1 MRPTID
7 ENQADLS
14 PADHQA
20 TGKVRFRA
28 WRLSF
33 RAAGSGAKQTDGWR
47 WPVAERPLRGLRR
60 PKADVQPL
68 TAGSPPFG
76 LGAQRSTDRN
86 EPPAARPALALS
98 TGNVEFPRSRRRAG
112 DKMRLEG
119 HAPSLRGPR
128 SARRGSLRRYPDH
141 APAEMAGPR
150 SRGSPARAPSLSI
163 ASRAGHRPP
172 QSLRSAARPRL
183 HPIRDAIPP

>member
-128 SARRGSLRRYPDH
+128 SARRAFGT
-141 APAEMAGPR
+141 AR
-150 SRGSPARAPSLSI
+150 SAMRFIMRTDIYMSRDDSPSWMPARRSS
-163 ASRAGHRPP
+163 ASWRLPWP
-172 QSLRSAARPRL
+172 QGSSWRCSP
-183 HPIRDAIPP
+183 